1 MSLILH
7 IQFFMKCYWFYLR
20 NISCIES
27 FSISTASVTLIMP
40 QNYCHSYL
48 LFYISNFFLF
58 SPMWCRYLSP
68 KANLIFFLLC
78 LQLMLT
84 SYRPQYRIPT
94 THCDIQSLS
103 PHAVSLVS
111 PSALF
116 TWSNHKKLLTVLF
129 TPKAWWCSVGMLP
142 SPTCTVFGHECPA
155 QVFPYICILPTHPLT
170 DQTFYCVSVSFSM
183 SHYNLNQ
190 SALP

>member
-116 TWSNHKKLLTVLF
+116 TWSNHKKLLTVHCLQNLF
-129 TPKAWWCSVGMLP
+129 SWLDGCLP
-142 SPTCTVFGHECPA
+142 SEFYMAVCP
-155 QVFPYICILPTHPLT
+155 VCPIYP
-170 DQTFYCVSVSFSM
+170 SVI
-183 SHYNLNQ
+183 
-190 SALP
+190 AI